1 MSKICRCLQ
10 SGECGANTKAG
21 QEEHVGTYW
30 CQFSIKSEGVALKDW
45 LLGGGIKLSYKG
57 FKTDSLM
64 SDVFAKKK
72 LEKYPRVIG
81 VNIVIPERCVVPELL
96 CGSCMCR
103 FFHYLEESPF

>member
-1 MSKICRCLQ
+1 MS
-10 SGECGANTKAG
+10 
-21 QEEHVGTYW
+21 EHYW

-45 LLGGGIKLSYKG
+45 LLVGGIKLSYKG

-81 VNIVIPERCVVPELL
+81 VNIVIPERCVVLELL

-103 FFHYLEESPF
+103 FLHYLEESPF